1 MYTIIIG
8 NGSLKNYHAL
18 KKEAKKAALIICA
31 DGGAK
36 HLQKISLLPHI
47 LIGDFDSISPKQ
59 LTEYTNKGVKIHQ
72 YPSNKNDTDTALAID
87 LALQNGA
94 SSLSLFAVTGSRLD
108 HSLSSVFLL
117 KNLCEKNIPTCI
129 FSDNN
134 ELFLI
139 NDYIELEQKDKAFVT
154 LLALSEKVSGLT
166 TKGLGYPLENA
177 SLELGSSLGVSNFF
191 TENRAKISIKSGIL
205 LVITAKD

>member
-1 MYTIIIG
+1 MHTIIIG
-8 NGSLKNYHAL
+8 NGSLKNYSSL
-18 KKEAKKAALIICA
+18 KAEIKKADLLICA

-36 HLQKISLLPHI
+36 HLEKISILPDI

-59 LTEYTNKGVKIHQ
+59 VKKYTKKGVKIHQ
-72 YPSNKNDTDTALAID
+72 FPSNKNDTDTALAID
-87 LALQNGA
+87 LAVQNGA
-94 SSLSLFAVTGSRLD
+94 SSLSLFGVTGSRLD

-117 KNLCEKNIPTCI
+117 KKLCEKNIPSCI

-139 NDYIELEQKDKAFVT
+139 KDYIELEKKDKSFVT
-154 LLALSEKVSGLT
+154 LLALSENISGLT

-177 SLELGSSLGVSNFF
+177 SLELGSSLGVSNYF
-191 TENRAKISIKSGIL
+191 TENKAEISIKSGML